1 MSFWEKRKS
10 TLNRIFQGREEPDD
24 SSRPAKKRKYLVPL
38 LTIPP
43 LIAVMVVLFIYRDW
57 LAELGSWG
65 YLGAFLIGLIGN
77 ATVVLPM
84 PSLVLL
90 FALGASFNP
99 FLVGLLGAAGGAI
112 GELSGYFL
120 GSSGTAF
127 IRNTRLYLQAENWMK
142 KLGSVAI
149 FLFALV
155 PFLHFDLAGIASG
168 VLRFPIWKFLIACW
182 LGKAILYIGLA
193 YASLWGWDFIQRFF

>member
-10 TLNRIFQGREEPDD
+10 TLTRIFRGREEPDD
-24 SSRPAKKRKYLVPL
+24 TSRPAEKSKYIVPL

-57 LAELGSWG
+57 LAELGNWG

-77 ATVVLPM
+77 ATVVLPI
-84 PSLVLL
+84 PSLMLL

-112 GELSGYFL
+112 GELSGYLL
-120 GSSGTAF
+120 GYSGNAF
-127 IRNTRLYLQAENWMK
+127 IRNTQLYLRAENWMK

-155 PFLHFDLAGIASG
+155 PFLHFDLTA
-168 VLRFPIWKFLIACW
+168 
-182 LGKAILYIGLA
+182 
-193 YASLWGWDFIQRFF
+193 